1 MKKRSTRPSLFENL
15 RRRSLAAGRAPGSP
29 VYVGPE
35 GQGPVK
41 IEMIAYDA
49 SGAEVSTATSL
60 TQCACFDEGS
70 KVTWVNIG
78 GLQDMEVNKQ
88 AGDVFKLHPLVLE
101 DIVNTGQRPKMEEL
115 RDGGLFIV
123 AKTLE
128 YDEKERTVTQ
138 EQVSFV
144 LGKHY
149 LLTFLEHPGCDVFE
163 DVRKRLLSQKGKIG
177 ALGPDYLL
185 YALLDAVVD
194 HYFVALERMGEDIEE
209 IEEMLLSRPKPANL
223 EALHNLRREA
233 LFLRRQ
239 IFPMREVVAGLE
251 KSGLELISENTSYY
265 LRDLYDHTIQVM
277 DTVETFRDML
287 NGMVELYLSNI
298 SLKMDEIMKVLAMF
312 TSFFTPLAF
321 LTGLYGMNFKYIP
334 ELDIRYGYFYLLG
347 VMGVIALGMLFF
359 FRRKGWIGNSGK

>member
-1 MKKRSTRPSLFENL
+1 MRKRSTRPALFENL

-29 VYVGPE
+29 LYVGPE
-35 GQGPVK
+35 NKEPAK

-49 SGAEVSTATSL
+49 SGATVSTPKSL
-60 TQCACFDEGS
+60 TECACFDEDA
-70 KVTWVNIG
+70 KITWVNIK
-78 GLQDMEVNKQ
+78 GLQDMDMNNQ
-88 AGDVFKLHPLVLE
+88 AGEVFKLHPLVLE

-115 RDGGLFIV
+115 SDGGLFV
-123 AKTLE
+123 VVKTLD
-128 YDEKERTVTQ
+128 YNEKECSVTQ

-144 LGKHY
+144 LGKRY
-149 LLTFLEHPGCDVFE
+149 LLTFLEHSGADVFE
-163 DVRKRLLSQKGKIG
+163 EVRKRLLSQKGKI
-177 ALGPDYLL
+177 ASLGPDYLL

-194 HYFVALERMGEDIEE
+194 HYFVVLERMGEDIEE

-251 KSGLELISENTSYY
+251 KSGLALIAENTTYY

-298 SLKMDEIMKVLAMF
+298 SLKLDEIMKVLTMF
-312 TSFFTPLAF
+312 TSLFTPLAF
-321 LTGLYGMNFKYIP
+321 LAGVYGMNFKFIP
-334 ELDIRYGYFYLLG
+334 ELELKYGYFYLLG
-347 VMGVIALGMLFF
+347 VMGVIAIGMVLF
-359 FRRKGWIGNSGK
+359 FRRKGWIGNSEK